1 MLIIGLTGGIGT
13 GKSEVSHILRE
24 LGSVVIESD
33 KVAHQSYEPGTK
45 AHGLIVNQFGEDV
58 LDDSGFVDR
67 KSLGKIVFSDP
78 ARRLELE
85 KIVWP
90 ATRELTLALLK
101 KETERRTKVVVVEVP
116 KLFESEWDNVA
127 NVVWTVEAPKSLVF
141 QRVKRRSGM
150 SESDTEARVAAQLTR
165 QERVDKADIVIENDG
180 TLEDLRNQISK
191 LWKSI
196 HQGMYPGMNPK

>member
-13 GKSEVSHILRE
+13 GKSEVSHILRD
-24 LGSVVIESD
+24 LGAVVIESD

-45 AHGLIVNQFGEDV
+45 AHGLIVNQFGEGV
-58 LDDSGFVDR
+58 LDSSGFIDR
-67 KSLGKIVFSDP
+67 KTLGEIVFSDP

-101 KETERRTKVVVVEVP
+101 KETERGTEVVVVEVP
-116 KLFESEWDNVA
+116 KLFESGWDKVA
-127 NVVWTVEAPKSLVF
+127 DVIWTVEAPPSVVS

-150 SESDTEARVAAQLTR
+150 SKSDMRARVAAQLTR
-165 QERVDKADIVIENDG
+165 QDRVDRADIAIENVA

-191 LWKSI
+191 LWESI
-196 HQGMYPGMNPK
+196 A

>member
-58 LDDSGFVDR
+58 LDDSGFIDR

-165 QERVDKADIVIENDG
+165 QERVDKADIVIENDA

-196 HQGMYPGMNPK
+196 H

>member
-13 GKSEVSHILRE
+13 GKSEVSHILRD
-24 LGSVVIESD
+24 LGAVVIESD

-45 AHGLIVNQFGEDV
+45 AHGLIVNQFGEGV
-58 LDDSGFVDR
+58 LDGSGFIDR
-67 KSLGKIVFSDP
+67 KTLGEIVFSDP

-101 KETERRTKVVVVEVP
+101 KETERGTEVVVVEVP
-116 KLFESEWDNVA
+116 KLFESGWDKVA
-127 NVVWTVEAPKSLVF
+127 DIVWTVEALPSVVS
-141 QRVKRRSGM
+141 QRVERRSGM
-150 SESDTEARVAAQLTR
+150 SKSDTRSRVAAQLTR
-165 QERVDKADIVIENDG
+165 QDRVDRADIAIENVA

-191 LWKSI
+191 LWESI
-196 HQGMYPGMNPK
+196 A

>member
-13 GKSEVSHILRE
+13 GKSEVSHILRD
-24 LGSVVIESD
+24 LGAVVIESD

-45 AHGLIVNQFGEDV
+45 AHGLIVNQFGEGVMDG
-58 LDDSGFVDR
+58 SGFIDR
-67 KSLGKIVFSDP
+67 KTLGEIVFSDP

-101 KETERRTKVVVVEVP
+101 KETERGTEVVVVEVP
-116 KLFESEWDNVA
+116 KLFESGWDKVA
-127 NVVWTVEAPKSLVF
+127 DVIWTVEAPPSVVS

-150 SESDTEARVAAQLTR
+150 SKSDMRARVAAQLTR
-165 QERVDKADIVIENDG
+165 QDRVDRADIAIENVA

-191 LWKSI
+191 LWESI
-196 HQGMYPGMNPK
+196 A

>member
-13 GKSEVSHILRE
+13 GKSEVSHILRD
-24 LGSVVIESD
+24 LGAVVIESD

-45 AHGLIVNQFGEDV
+45 AHGLIVNQFGEGVVDG
-58 LDDSGFVDR
+58 SGFIDR
-67 KSLGKIVFSDP
+67 KTLGEIVFSDP
-78 ARRLELE
+78 AWRLELE

-101 KETERRTKVVVVEVP
+101 KETERGTEVVVVEVP
-116 KLFESEWDNVA
+116 KLFESGWDKVA
-127 NVVWTVEAPKSLVF
+127 DVIWTVEAPPSVVS

-150 SESDTEARVAAQLTR
+150 SKSDMRARVAAQLTR
-165 QERVDKADIVIENDG
+165 QDRVDRADIAIENVA

-191 LWKSI
+191 LWESI
-196 HQGMYPGMNPK
+196 A

>member
-13 GKSEVSHILRE
+13 GKSEVSHILRD
-24 LGSVVIESD
+24 LGAVVIESD

-45 AHGLIVNQFGEDV
+45 AHGLIVNQFGEGV
-58 LDDSGFVDR
+58 LDGSGFIDR
-67 KSLGKIVFSDP
+67 KTLGEIVFSDP

-101 KETERRTKVVVVEVP
+101 KETERGTEVVVVEVP
-116 KLFESEWDNVA
+116 KLFESGWDKVA
-127 NVVWTVEAPKSLVF
+127 DVIWTVEAPASVVS

-150 SESDTEARVAAQLTR
+150 SKSDMRARVAAQLTR
-165 QERVDKADIVIENDG
+165 QDRVNRADIAIENVA

-191 LWKSI
+191 LWESI
-196 HQGMYPGMNPK
+196 A